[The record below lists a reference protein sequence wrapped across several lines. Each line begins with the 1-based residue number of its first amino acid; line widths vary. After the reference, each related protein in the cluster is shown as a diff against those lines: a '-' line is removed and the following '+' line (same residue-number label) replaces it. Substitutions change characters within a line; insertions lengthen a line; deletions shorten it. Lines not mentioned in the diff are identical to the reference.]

1 MSLIYLSGITA
12 FLAAIVAWTGYQQHK
27 LSKDKFKLD
36 LFEKRF
42 AVYKGIRRFL
52 SHTLQNGLPSKD
64 TLMELAITTQD
75 AAFLFGPK
83 VSNYIESIR
92 TRALMMKT
100 VHEKYKDLSPC
111 DEKSRLID
119 KEQKIFEDLSNDLLT
134 LNHVFMPYLKFS
146 KWK

>member
-42 AVYKGIRRFL
+42 AVYQGVRRFL
-52 SHTLQNGLPSKD
+52 SQILQNSLPDKD
-64 TLMELAITTQD
+64 TFMEFAISTQE
-75 AAFLFGPK
+75 AAFLFDPK
-83 VSNYIESIR
+83 VSNYIDSIR
-92 TRALMMKT
+92 TKALKIET
-100 VHEKYKDLSPC
+100 VHKKHENLGPC
-111 DEKSRLID
+111 DEKSRLVD
-119 KEQKIFEDLSNDLLT
+119 KEHEIFEDLVNDLRT
-134 LNHVFMPYLKFS
+134 LDHIFMPDMKFS